1 MNEQKHFQERFFQY
15 LSNRKTS
22 EVVLHDTMEVLNIR
36 KGATYKRMNGE
47 TALTT
52 AELMRLA
59 SHFNVSLDTALGND
73 PFLSFVHPFLST
85 KTSDDFLDRF
95 SFYLKPLANPGESKL
110 TYLANELPVFYYFSH
125 EYIFNFLFSVW
136 NHLHRDESQLYITK
150 NAHIDAKLHKVRNEV
165 TNYYNGHPV
174 TEIWNSNMFANLYQQ
189 IIFSITIR
197 AFAEQSYIEYLVKD
211 IEKLIKHLRDLAL
224 TGKKKTTGS
233 NETTEL
239 KIYLNEFGTYMNMV
253 LYQSENFSASFVG
266 FDIPQFIVSH
276 NDNFAQFA
284 DNWVDKIRKRSVLIS
299 SEGYQYRE
307 LFFIKMENDFKMF
320 KERVDKM
327 VGVYYQ

>member
-1 MNEQKHFQERFFQY
+1 MDQKEIQEQFFRY
-15 LSNRKTS
+15 LSNRKS
-22 EVVLHDTMEVLNIR
+22 SDVVLNETMDVLNIR

-52 AELMRLA
+52 AELMKLA
-59 SHFNVSLDTALGND
+59 GHFHVSLDTALGND
-73 PFLSFVHPFLST
+73 PFVSFIHPFLKT

-95 SFYLKPLANPGESKL
+95 SFYLKPLANPGQSTL
-110 TYLANELPVFYYFSH
+110 TYLANELPVFYYFGH

-136 NHLHRDESQLYITK
+136 NHLHRDENQLYITK
-150 NAHIDAKLHKVRNEV
+150 HAHIDAKLHKVRNEV
-165 TNYYNGHPV
+165 TEYYNGHPV

-197 AFAEQSYIEYLVKD
+197 AFAEQSYIEHLVKD

-224 TGKKKTTGS
+224 TGVKKSSGS
-233 NETTEL
+233 TEQTEL
-239 KIYLNEFGTYMNMV
+239 KIYLNEFGNYMNMV
-253 LYQSENFSASFVG
+253 LYQSEKFSASFVG

-276 NDNFAQFA
+276 NDKFAKFA
-284 DNWVDKIRKRSVLIS
+284 SSWVDKIRKRSVLIS

-307 LFFIKMENDFKMF
+307 LFFIKMETDFKQF
-320 KERVDKM
+320 QERVEKM
-327 VGVYYQ
+327 VGVYYE